1 MKAAGSWHE
10 IQNSVPDVERQ
21 KGPGVMQHL
30 LSVSRIV
37 HNRVRT
43 FVVLGAMLLL
53 SGYLIKQGHDRSRN
67 VIAAL
72 ASTEEMISMENY
84 IQRSVDQVAMHD
96 KAVLCNVVSG
106 SQGVVCK
113 FTVTRFKLQSCKL
126 ELEKVNQI
134 VAGMPG
140 QTKNQIDAG
149 PLLLRLRNID
159 EELDDAMESRMEHE
173 TSAKVNPVYLDE
185 ATQAEAKAAGILAQ
199 ASELQNRFVGVLK
212 NIKSVAEIQ
221 VQVANW
227 AICTIAV
234 ILLAGAIDTRVK
246 LLGTQK

>member
-1 MKAAGSWHE
+1 
-10 IQNSVPDVERQ
+10 
-21 KGPGVMQHL
+21 MQHL

-72 ASTEEMISMENY
+72 ASTEEMISLQNY
-84 IQRSVDQVAMHD
+84 IQTSVDQVAMHD
-96 KAVLCNVVSG
+96 KSVLCDAVSG
-106 SQGVVCK
+106 SQGFMCK

-140 QTKNQIDAG
+140 QTQYQIDAG
-149 PLLLRLRNID
+149 PLLLKLRNID
-159 EELDDAMESRMEHE
+159 EELDDAIESRMEHE
-173 TSAKVNPVYLDE
+173 TSAKVNPVYLEE
-185 ATQAEAKAAGILAQ
+185 AAQVEAKAAGILAQ
-199 ASELQNRFVGVLK
+199 ASELQNRFVNVLNHMK
-212 NIKSVAEIQ
+212 RATEIQ

-234 ILLAGAIDTRVK
+234 ILLALALSHVSARLK
-246 LLGTQK
+246 W

>member
-1 MKAAGSWHE
+1 
-10 IQNSVPDVERQ
+10 
-21 KGPGVMQHL
+21 MQHL

-53 SGYLIKQGHDRSRN
+53 SGYVIKQGHDRSRN

-72 ASTEEMISMENY
+72 ASTEEMISLQNY
-84 IQRSVDQVAMHD
+84 IQTSVDQVAMHD
-96 KAVLCNVVSG
+96 KSVLCDAVSG
-106 SQGVVCK
+106 SQGFMCK

-140 QTKNQIDAG
+140 QTQYQIDAG
-149 PLLLRLRNID
+149 PLLLKLRNID
-159 EELDDAMESRMEHE
+159 EELDDAIESRMEHE
-173 TSAKVNPVYLDE
+173 TSAKVNPVYLEE
-185 ATQAEAKAAGILAQ
+185 AAQVEAKAAGILAQ
-199 ASELQNRFVGVLK
+199 ASELQNRFVNVLNHMK
-212 NIKSVAEIQ
+212 RATEIQ

-227 AICTIAV
+227 AICIIAV
-234 ILLAGAIDTRVK
+234 ILLALALSHVSARLK
-246 LLGTQK
+246 W

>member
-1 MKAAGSWHE
+1 
-10 IQNSVPDVERQ
+10 
-21 KGPGVMQHL
+21 
-30 LSVSRIV
+30 
-37 HNRVRT
+37 
-43 FVVLGAMLLL
+43 MLLL
-53 SGYLIKQGHDRSRN
+53 SGYLIKQGRDRSRN

-84 IQRSVDQVAMHD
+84 IQTSVDQVAMHD

-106 SQGVVCK
+106 PQGVMCK

-140 QTKNQIDAG
+140 QTKNQLDAG

-199 ASELQNRFVGVLK
+199 ASELQNRFVDVLNHMK
-212 NIKSVAEIQ
+212 RATEIQ

-234 ILLAGAIDTRVK
+234 ILLAVAIDTRVK

>member
-1 MKAAGSWHE
+1 M
-10 IQNSVPDVERQ
+10 P
-21 KGPGVMQHL
+21 HL

-72 ASTEEMISMENY
+72 ASTEEMISMQNY
-84 IQRSVDQVAMHD
+84 IQTSVDPVAMHD
-96 KAVLCNVVSG
+96 KAVLCNAVSD
-106 SQGVVCK
+106 SQVFMCK

-126 ELEKVNQI
+126 KLEKVNQI
-134 VAGMPG
+134 VAGMQG
-140 QTKNQIDAG
+140 QTKYQIDAG
-149 PLLLRLRNID
+149 PLLLKLRNID

-173 TSAKVNPVYLDE
+173 TSAKVDPVYLDE
-185 ATQAEAKAAGILAQ
+185 AAQAEAKAAGILAQ
-199 ASELQNRFVGVLK
+199 ASDLQNRFVDVLK
-212 NIKSVAEIQ
+212 NIRSAAEIQ

-227 AICTIAV
+227 AIRIIAV
-234 ILLAGAIDTRVK
+234 ILLVLVSVRLK
-246 LLGTQK
+246 W

>member
-1 MKAAGSWHE
+1 
-10 IQNSVPDVERQ
+10 
-21 KGPGVMQHL
+21 
-30 LSVSRIV
+30 
-37 HNRVRT
+37 
-43 FVVLGAMLLL
+43 
-53 SGYLIKQGHDRSRN
+53 
-67 VIAAL
+67 
-72 ASTEEMISMENY
+72 
-84 IQRSVDQVAMHD
+84 MHD

-199 ASELQNRFVGVLK
+199 ASELQNRFVDVLNHMK
-212 NIKSVAEIQ
+212 RATEIQ